1 MRLCELVSRLY
12 VRGGQLGGRRFRQ
25 TRDMLRNKVLL
36 PWKLL
41 VLQIERERLGRS
53 HPFARVR
60 LQQMLRGQGRA
71 LLAMLLYHIQVPNLL
86 QFIYVIV
93 IALTYPIRIKSNLRL
108 HELNIRVARLA
119 SFPLRG
125 VRRTV

>member
-1 MRLCELVSRLY
+1 M
-12 VRGGQLGGRRFRQ
+12 
-25 TRDMLRNKVLL
+25 
-36 PWKLL
+36 
-41 VLQIERERLGRS
+41 
-53 HPFARVR
+53 
-60 LQQMLRGQGRA
+60 
-71 LLAMLLYHIQVPNLL
+71 AMLLYHIQVPNLL